1 MEAQIMNIRRN
12 CLLACSILYLGAIV
26 SCSTVEGL
34 GRDMQAVGSSIQK
47 SSQAASS
54 NTAKPSTSPAQP
66 VVPVPT
72 PDSGAA
78 GALVTPIK

>member
-1 MEAQIMNIRRN
+1 MTIRQN

-54 NTAKPSTSPAQP
+54 SPAKPSTSPEQSVAP
-66 VVPVPT
+66 VSA

>member
-1 MEAQIMNIRRN
+1 MTIRRN

-47 SSQAASS
+47 SSQTASS
-54 NTAKPSTSPAQP
+54 SPAKPSTSPEQSVAP
-66 VVPVPT
+66 VSA

>member
-1 MEAQIMNIRRN
+1 MNIRRN

-54 NTAKPSTSPAQP
+54 SNSAKPSTSPEQP
-66 VVPVPT
+66 IAPVST

>member
-1 MEAQIMNIRRN
+1 MNIRRN

-54 NTAKPSTSPAQP
+54 SNSAKPSTSPEQP
-66 VVPVPT
+66 VAPVST

>member
-1 MEAQIMNIRRN
+1 MTIRRN
-12 CLLACSILYLGAIV
+12 CLLACSILSLGAIV

-34 GRDMQAVGSSIQK
+34 GRDMQSFGASIQK

-54 NTAKPSTSPAQP
+54 NLAKPSTSPEQP
-66 VVPVPT
+66 VAPVLT

>member
-1 MEAQIMNIRRN
+1 MNIRQN

-54 NTAKPSTSPAQP
+54 SNSAKPSTSPEQP
-66 VVPVPT
+66 VAPVST

>member
-1 MEAQIMNIRRN
+1 MNIRRN

-54 NTAKPSTSPAQP
+54 SNLAKPSTSPEQP
-66 VVPVPT
+66 VAPVST

>member
-1 MEAQIMNIRRN
+1 MNIRRN

-54 NTAKPSTSPAQP
+54 SNSAKPSTSPEQP
-66 VVPVPT
+66 IAPVST
-72 PDSGAA
+72 PDSGSA

>member
-1 MEAQIMNIRRN
+1 MKDQLMNIRRHI
-12 CLLACSILYLGAIV
+12 LLACGILSLGAIV

-54 NTAKPSTSPAQP
+54 NSAKASTSPEQP
-66 VVPVPT
+66 VAPVST

>member
-1 MEAQIMNIRRN
+1 MTIRRK

-54 NTAKPSTSPAQP
+54 SPAKPSTSPEQSVAP
-66 VVPVPT
+66 VSA

>member
-1 MEAQIMNIRRN
+1 MTIRQNI
-12 CLLACSILYLGAIV
+12 LLACSILFLGASV

-34 GRDMQAVGSSIQK
+34 GRDMQAVGSSLQK

-54 NTAKPSTSPAQP
+54 SNSVKPSTSPEQTVAP
-66 VVPVPT
+66 VSA

>member
-1 MEAQIMNIRRN
+1 MNIRRN

-54 NTAKPSTSPAQP
+54 SNSAKPSTSPEQTVAP
-66 VVPVPT
+66 VST
-72 PDSGAA
+72 LDSGAA

>member
-1 MEAQIMNIRRN
+1 MNIRRN

-54 NTAKPSTSPAQP
+54 SNSVKPSTSPEQP
-66 VVPVPT
+66 IAPVST

>member
-1 MEAQIMNIRRN
+1 MNIQRN

-54 NTAKPSTSPAQP
+54 SNSAKPSTSPEQP
-66 VVPVPT
+66 VAPVST

>member
-1 MEAQIMNIRRN
+1 MTIRRN

-34 GRDMQAVGSSIQK
+34 GRDMQAGGSSIQK

-54 NTAKPSTSPAQP
+54 SPAKPSTSPEQSVAP
-66 VVPVPT
+66 VSA